1 MRIPLTRYG
10 LREIVLGSLL
20 CLATGVVC
28 AWVLWP
34 LALVP
39 AGAWVFLLSFFR
51 DPERPCRAGPG
62 ELLSPADGTVADIK
76 EVDAPVFLEGRA
88 LRIGVFMSVFSCHV
102 NRAPAGGTVKMVQ
115 HFPGK
120 FFDARDERSMTE
132 NEHNFVGLRMPDGRK
147 VLVNQIAGLVARRI
161 VCAASPGDALAQGER
176 FGMIKF
182 GSRLEL
188 FVPLSDGP
196 EARAEV
202 GEKVKAGR
210 DVLMAYADR
219 PPPAV

>member
-20 CLATGVVC
+20 CLAAGIVC

-34 LALVP
+34 QALVP

-62 ELLSPADGTVADIK
+62 ELLSPADGTVADIV

-102 NRAPAGGTVKMVQ
+102 NRAPAGGTVEMVQ

-120 FFDARDERSMTE
+120 YFDARDERSMTE
-132 NEHNFVGLRMPDGRK
+132 NEHNFIGLRMPDGRK

-161 VCAASPGDALAQGER
+161 VCAVSPGDALAQGER

-196 EARAEV
+196 EARVEV

-210 DVLMAYADR
+210 DVLVAYADR
-219 PPPAV
+219 PPAAV